1 MNFSCIYRIEC
12 IDPDVKEI
20 YIGSTVNL
28 YQRIINHKSYCYNEK
43 VRAYNCKVYKYIRDN
58 DGWDNFNVVVEV
70 KTPNY
75 NKEELK
81 ELEQIYIDLLEPQ
94 LNNNSANGLDKE
106 KKYEY
111 NKLYKK
117 EYYKTEKFKQNR
129 KIKANCPQ
137 CGKEMLKRCISRHL
151 KKSCKNNYIKDL
163 PEKSWD
169 CACDEICGECCNE
182 L

>member
-20 YIGSTVNL
+20 YIGSTGNL
-28 YQRIINHKSYCYNEK
+28 RKRIAQHKHYCYNENSLN
-43 VRAYNCKVYKYIRDN
+43 YNFKVYKYIRDN

-70 KTPNY
+70 KTPNHS
-75 NKEELK
+75 KEELK
-81 ELEQIYIDLLEPQ
+81 ELEQIYLDLLEPQ

-106 KKYEY
+106 KKKAY
-111 NKLYKK
+111 NLKYIKD
-117 EYYKTEKFKQNR
+117 YYS

-137 CGKEMLKRCISRHL
+137 CGKEMLKSSIWSHL
-151 KKSCKNNYIKDL
+151 KKACKNNYIKDL

-182 L
+182 LILQK